1 MKRTRP
7 LLSLLSLA
15 LLAQAAQA
23 ETLTV
28 LVEGGGFQLQEAI
41 AKKWEKTTGN
51 KVTFVNVPYAGVL
64 EKLSA
69 EMASG
74 SASFDVATVDVAWLP
89 MLQGFAEP
97 LDSLFTAAV
106 RKDIFPALLA
116 DAQYGGHYIGMPTWT
131 NAEILLYRKDLF
143 ADPRNKADFKK
154 QFGYDLKV
162 PTTWKTFQDA
172 AKFFTRD
179 TNKDGII
186 DLYGTDVKGKVE
198 TEFLA
203 YALQAGAKGLFVD
216 DKGNALK
223 QYRNEYVSALKYL
236 TDLYRTQKVSP
247 QPLDVDWNAA
257 QQLFYQGKSAMTIFW
272 AHAYKLT
279 PEDSKVEGKVG
290 AAPII
295 GGKSGAAAIAGSW
308 YNIVPKTSK
317 KKALAEEFVKFAYQ
331 NNVLGLDAPLGLA
344 ARKSAFASYQKK
356 PGYEHLSALIKT
368 LNFKNTAGRPRVE
381 SWQQITDEVLV
392 PMIQDAFSGKKTPE
406 QAVDWALSEVEN
418 YR

>member
-1 MKRTRP
+1 MKHPRP
-7 LLSLLSLA
+7 LLFVLSLA
-15 LLAQAAQA
+15 LLTQAAHA

-41 AKKWEKTTGN
+41 AKKWEKATGN

-97 LDSLFTAAV
+97 LDALFTAAV
-106 RKDIFPALLA
+106 KKDIFPALLA
-116 DAQYGGHYIGMPTWT
+116 DAQYGGHFIGMPTWT

-143 ADPRNKADFKK
+143 ADARNKADFKK
-154 QFGYDLKV
+154 QYGYDLKV
-162 PTTWKTFQDA
+162 PTTWKTFQDT

-216 DKGNALK
+216 DRGNALN
-223 QYRNEYVSALKYL
+223 QYRNEYVAALKYL
-236 TDLYRTQKVSP
+236 TDLYRVHRVSP
-247 QPLDVDWNAA
+247 QPLDIDWNAA
-257 QQLFYQGKSAMTIFW
+257 QQLFYQGKSAMTVFW
-272 AHAYKLT
+272 GHAYKLT
-279 PEDSKVEGKVG
+279 PEDSKVDGKVG

-295 GGKSGAAAIAGSW
+295 GGKAGSAAIAGSW

-317 KKALAEEFVKFAYQ
+317 KKQIALDFVKFAYQ
-331 NNVLGLDAPLGLA
+331 NNALGLDAPLGLA
-344 ARKSAFASYQKK
+344 SRKSAFASYQKK

-368 LNFKNTAGRPRVE
+368 LNFKHTSGRPRVE
-381 SWQQITDEVLV
+381 SWQQITDEVLI
-392 PMIQDAFSGKKTPE
+392 PMIQDAYSGKKTPE